1 MSATES
7 IDLPTLGLPPDVRWM
22 NALAS
27 VFVSALVLGTIAGGL
42 VWVTHRPYFSL
53 RGIVVEGDVGRTSV
67 ATIRANVAPRLVGN
81 FFTIDLKAAQ
91 EAFETVPWVRLAAL
105 RRVWPDRLEVRLQ
118 EHHAAALWS
127 PDGEAQPDKLVNTYG
142 EVFEVN
148 LGDVEEDNLP
158 ILIGPKASS
167 RHMLVM
173 LQRLAVAMQSM
184 PSPIDKL
191 ILSSRGS
198 WRVVLDSG
206 VNIELGRGSD
216 DDVAARA
223 TQFVATLPEVVK
235 RFERPLAY
243 ADLRHRDGYV
253 VRLKGVSTSAVP
265 DDKARRR

>member
-1 MSATES
+1 M
-7 IDLPTLGLPPDVRWM
+7 
-22 NALAS
+22 
-27 VFVSALVLGTIAGGL
+27 
-42 VWVTHRPYFSL
+42 
-53 RGIVVEGDVGRTSV
+53 
-67 ATIRANVAPRLVGN
+67 
-81 FFTIDLKAAQ
+81 
-91 EAFETVPWVRLAAL
+91 PWVRLAAL

-127 PDGEAQPDKLVNTYG
+127 QDGDTQPDKLVNTYG

-148 LGDVEEDNLP
+148 LGDVEDDNLP
-158 ILIGPKASS
+158 ILIGPKESS

-173 LQRLAVAMQSM
+173 LQRLSLAMQPM
-184 PSPIDKL
+184 QSPLDKL

-216 DDVAARA
+216 DEVAARA
-223 TQFVATLPEVVK
+223 TQFVASLPEVVK

-253 VRLKGVSTSAVP
+253 VRLKGVSTSALP